1 MRRMRA
7 VLPLLAL
14 LLARQEPAP
23 GEVPVADAF
32 YPCRASANV
41 VRFFHLEEDEPDLAK
56 ARPALAELGAELL
69 YGPRTESGRPGH
81 AFVALRAPRDVAP
94 KKLAAALRKG
104 GGAADELAAL
114 VFDGRTGE
122 AHDFGLGGLGVT
134 KRDFVMGMSGDVTWY
149 EMVGERSQLFGP
161 PGTLDAAELAARY
174 AKLYEPYGGSKLGA
188 PARERFTWTLS
199 AAPDEKRRAQLERAL
214 AKLDG
219 VTAVALA
226 GAELTVTVT
235 LADLTACGDVGAIPA
250 AAEVLDDASR
260 AMPRVAFDTG
270 PLHALLQ
277 AEGLVLE

>member
-1 MRRMRA
+1 MGRMRA

-14 LLARQEPAP
+14 LLAAQEPAP
-23 GEVPVADAF
+23 GEARGADAL

-41 VRFFHLEEDEPDLAK
+41 VRFFHVEEDAPDLAK
-56 ARPALAELGAELL
+56 VRPALAELGAELL
-69 YGPRTESGRPGH
+69 HGPRTTSGRPGH
-81 AFVALRAPRDVAP
+81 AFVAVRAPRAVAP

-149 EMVGERSQLFGP
+149 EMAGERSQLFGP
-161 PGTLDAAELAARY
+161 PGKLDAAELAARY

-188 PARERFTWTLS
+188 PARERFTWTL
-199 AAPDEKRRAQLERAL
+199 AKAPDEKLRAKLERAL
-214 AKLDG
+214 GKLDG
-219 VTAVALA
+219 VTEIALA

-235 LADLTACGDVGAIPA
+235 LADLAACGDVGPIPA
-250 AAEVLDDASR
+250 DAEVLDDASR
-260 AMPRVAFDTG
+260 GAPRVAFDTG
-270 PLHALLQ
+270 PLYEQLR
-277 AEGLVLE
+277 AEGLVP